1 MGHSLALCVGR
12 AGCVE
17 AVRWRRGK
25 TAFSSPGL
33 SLPNAAEIVLNGLA
47 MACGRTHFK
56 FCLLHLIVKFTT
68 FFPIETPNFQ
78 FTTLLIR
85 C

>member
-25 TAFSSPGL
+25 TAFISPGL
-33 SLPNAAEIVLNGLA
+33 SLPNAAEIVLNGWQYENV
-47 MACGRTHFK
+47 GHFGTPI
-56 FCLLHLIVKFTT
+56 FQVTT
-68 FFPIETPNFQ
+68 SFI
-78 FTTLLIR
+78 
-85 C
+85 

>member
-12 AGCVE
+12 AGCVG

-33 SLPNAAEIVLNGLA
+33 SLPNAAEIVLNGAA
-47 MACGRTHFK
+47 MLRAALIFQI
-56 FCLLHLIVKFTT
+56 FLLTNIF
-68 FFPIETPNFQ
+68 N
-78 FTTLLIR
+78 
-85 C
+85 